1 MKDCDRCSR
10 GVVREPLQMAEEIW
24 GVCVYLLFTSVSFTE
39 ISVSGK
45 SSTMCGNY
53 CLLISLKYRCGQL
66 WSWTSVF
73 CFGVCKRG
81 ECNHIKACGDVH
93 TLYTPLEVTRDSK
106 ASSILVPWTVRQ
118 DMGPMVLNFWTVQKQ
133 IVLSSMKAN
142 WFKFYQML

>member
-39 ISVSGK
+39 VSVSGK
-45 SSTMCGNY
+45 SSMMCGNY

-93 TLYTPLEVTRDSK
+93 IGGDKGLQGFIYTCTLNSQTGH
-106 ASSILVPWTVRQ
+106 
-118 DMGPMVLNFWTVQKQ
+118 GPNV
-133 IVLSSMKAN
+133 
-142 WFKFYQML
+142 FKFLNSAKTNCAKQHECKLIYILPDVIDW